1 MQKTLS
7 IICLIITFF
16 IIYFLQS
23 NFFTWFTIAGIMPN
37 LYVILVLFIGLFV
50 KRKLGLVLGLIFGLY
65 LDIVLGRVVGIS
77 ALGLGLI
84 GLLGEILSKNFSKDS
99 RFIVTLMVIITTA
112 IYEILVYICSMLRL
126 GADIEIIPFLKI
138 LVIEIIFN
146 TLITI
151 IIYPLLKKAGYYLEN
166 LFDDKFMLTRYF

>member
-1 MQKTLS
+1 MKKTIS

-50 KRKLGLVLGLIFGLY
+50 KRKLGLVFGLIFGLY

-84 GLLGEILSKNFSKDS
+84 GLVGEILSKNFSKDS
-99 RFIVTLMVIITTA
+99 RFIVTLMVIVTTA
-112 IYEILVYICSMLRL
+112 IYEILVYFFSMLRL

-138 LVIEIIFN
+138 LIIEIIFN

>member
-1 MQKTLS
+1 
-7 IICLIITFF
+7 
-16 IIYFLQS
+16 
-23 NFFTWFTIAGIMPN
+23 MPN

-65 LDIVLGRVVGIS
+65 LDIVLGRVVGIG
-77 ALGLGLI
+77 ALGLGII

-99 RFIVTLMVIITTA
+99 RFIVTLMVIVATA
-112 IYEILVYICSMLRL
+112 IYEILVYVFSMLRL
-126 GADIEIIPFLKI
+126 GSDIEIIPFLKI

>member
-1 MQKTLS
+1 MKKTIS